1 MHDATVI
8 LAVLGG
14 FPLLLGAALW
24 LLCRWESWLLPDD
37 LVSKAHRAIEEA
49 AEPVPAP
56 AADAP
61 TAHAAAGSGVRP
73 N

>member
-37 LVSKAHRAIEEA
+37 LVSKAQRATED
-49 AEPVPAP
+49 AEPVPGP

-61 TAHAAAGSGVRP
+61 TAHAAAGSGVRRS
-73 N
+73 